1 MVRRISSFAPR
12 KLLVIDLLSIDNY
25 LDAAACDEIVAAMK
39 SASGGPA
46 TVYSRDEVGGVDSR
60 VRRATRLVV
69 PPEIRERVVRQLS
82 ERKGEIEEHFGIALN
97 EPEEPH
103 FLRYEAGDFFVAHQ
117 DGNTPLIVD
126 QTRHRKISIVIFLNS
141 QSDEPAPGTYG
152 DGALVLHGPYS
163 NLDFRQPLTPAPGT
177 LVAFPAETTHEV
189 VPVTHGERHT
199 IVSWYR

>member
-1 MVRRISSFAPR
+1 MVRRILSSVPCNPA
-12 KLLVIDLLSIDNY
+12 VIDLLTINNY
-25 LDAAACDEIVAAMK
+25 LNAAACDEIVAALK

-46 TVYSRDEVGGVDSR
+46 TVYSRDELGGVDSR

-69 PPEIRERVVRQLS
+69 PTETRERVVRQLWEGKS
-82 ERKGEIEEHFGIALN
+82 EIEEHFGIALN

-103 FLRYEAGDFFVAHQ
+103 FLRYEVGDFFVAHQ

-141 QSDEPAPGTYG
+141 QSNEPAPGTYG

-163 NLDFRQPLTPAPGT
+163 DLDFRQPITPAPGA
-177 LVAFPAETTHEV
+177 LVAFRAETTHEV
-189 VPVTHGERHT
+189 VPVTHGERYT

>member
-1 MVRRISSFAPR
+1 MVRRILSSVPCNPA
-12 KLLVIDLLSIDNY
+12 VIDLLTINNY
-25 LDAAACDEIVAAMK
+25 LNAAACDEIVAALK

-46 TVYSRDEVGGVDSR
+46 TVYSRDELGGVDSR

-69 PPEIRERVVRQLS
+69 PPETRERVVRQLWEGKS
-82 ERKGEIEEHFGIALN
+82 EIEEHFGIALN

-103 FLRYEAGDFFVAHQ
+103 FLRYEVGDFFVAHQ

-141 QSDEPAPGTYG
+141 QSNEPAPGTYG

-163 NLDFRQPLTPAPGT
+163 DLDFRQPITPAPGA
-177 LVAFPAETTHEV
+177 LVAFRAETTHEV
-189 VPVTHGERHT
+189 VPVTHGERYT